1 MEDKESIQVGTFIDA
16 GDKHAVVACW
26 KWSDEKFMQWVEE
39 HKDAIESRIL
49 LFLYDWL
56 DEWAEHDNQ
65 VEAERDSLEEDE

>member
-1 MEDKESIQVGTFIDA
+1 MEDNQSIQVGTTIDA
-16 GDKHAVVACW
+16 GDKVAIVAC
-26 KWSDEKFMQWVEE
+26 KDWSDEKFMQWVEE

-65 VEAERDSLEEDE
+65 EEGE